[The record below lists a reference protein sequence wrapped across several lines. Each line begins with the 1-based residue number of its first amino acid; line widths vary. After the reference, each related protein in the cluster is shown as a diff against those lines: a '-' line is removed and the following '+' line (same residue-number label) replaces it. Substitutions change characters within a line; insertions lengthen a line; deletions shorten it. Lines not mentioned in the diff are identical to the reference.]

1 MKLVISFSA
10 REKGNCDQIANH
22 ITSSNDKIIY
32 LRNMNIHPCMNCNY
46 ECFEE
51 KCVYR
56 EDDIYRIY
64 NEMCNYDKV
73 IFLVPMYGGNPSS
86 LYFIFHER
94 CQDYFMHNDNYD
106 EIIKRLYIIGI
117 YGSKKDAPDFI
128 PCFEKWF
135 YGSPYT
141 NRVLGIERHL
151 YHQKIADSLLEVEE
165 VKRQI
170 DNWIINVEKEKC

>member
-46 ECFEE
+46 ECFEGE
-51 KCVYR
+51 CVYR
-56 EDDIYRIY
+56 EDAIYRIY

-94 CQDYFMHNDNYD
+94 CQDYFMHNEDKYED
-106 EIIKRLYIIGI
+106 IISRLYIIGI
-117 YGSKKDAPDFI
+117 YGKQENTPDFV

-135 YGSPYT
+135 NCSKYE
-141 NRVLGIERHL
+141 NHVLGIERHE
-151 YHQKIADSLLEVEE
+151 YNQKINDSVLNVEE
-165 VKRQI
+165 VKKRLR
-170 DNWIINVEKEKC
+170 EFLG